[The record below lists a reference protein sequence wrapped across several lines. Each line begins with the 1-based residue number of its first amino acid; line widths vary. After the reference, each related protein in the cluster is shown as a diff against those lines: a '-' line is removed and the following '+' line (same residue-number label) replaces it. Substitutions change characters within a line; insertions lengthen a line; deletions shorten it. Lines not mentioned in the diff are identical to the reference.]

1 MPTLP
6 GTTQS
11 LDDYISILCDLL
23 KSPLVR
29 QITGGIHVNDALI
42 YNAWDALP
50 EDWTNWWSS
59 LPDHRLA
66 QHHLID
72 SINDTRISNL
82 ASPDIGNPPD
92 SLTDWLAKLHAAS
105 LARSQRAGPSIDL
118 PPDLAAPMNT
128 KKKAE
133 VSVAAAYIRGICIER
148 NITRVIDI
156 GSGQGYLSVALAHL
170 YPELR
175 VLAIDGSES
184 QIAASSSF
192 AETLGVPKDKITH
205 LVRYVDRKTP
215 ALVDEMAAWADGQD
229 CILVGLHACGQ
240 LSEHMLRYF
249 IQLPFIKS
257 LAAVGC
263 CYNHIVPR
271 SPECPD
277 GFPISARLRS
287 RDVSLS
293 ATALMTGCQAPNN
306 WERTDL
312 SSPDST
318 FSNRRL
324 YRTIFEKLLHD
335 KNIDISS
342 KNRTPWGIRKG
353 DTVSFAKFARRAM
366 HSLGIVDDAITDAE
380 LNEYDERYRGCK
392 GQIAILWTLSVLCCK
407 LVESVIAL
415 DRYCYLVEQGARD
428 ADIVPIFDYSIS
440 PRNLMTVARKESG
453 FLGRKEANT

>member
-1 MPTLP
+1 MTTLP
-6 GTTQS
+6 GSTQG
-11 LDDYISILCDLL
+11 LDDYTASLCDLL
-23 KSPLVR
+23 ESPLVR
-29 QITGGIHVNDALI
+29 QVTGGIHVNDALI

-50 EDWTNWWSS
+50 KEWTAWWSS

-72 SINDTRISNL
+72 SIGGDTHTPI
-82 ASPDIGNPPD
+82 AVVPGIGSPPD
-92 SLTDWLAKLHAAS
+92 SLTEWLEKLRSAS
-105 LARSQRAGPSIDL
+105 LPRAQRAGPCIDL

-128 KKKAE
+128 KKTAE
-133 VSVAAAYIRGICIER
+133 VSVAAAFIRDACAER
-148 NITRVIDI
+148 RITRVIDI
-156 GSGQGYLSVALAHL
+156 GSGQGYLSVTLAHL
-170 YPELR
+170 NPELR

-184 QIAASSSF
+184 QIAASKSS
-192 AETLGVPKDKITH
+192 AAALGIPEEKLAH

-215 ALVDEMAAWADGQD
+215 VLAEEMAAWAGGQK

-249 IQLPFIKS
+249 TQLPFIDS

-263 CYNHIVPR
+263 CYNHITPR
-271 SPECPD
+271 SAECPD
-277 GFPISARLRS
+277 GFPISARLRD
-287 RDVSLS
+287 RDVTLS

-324 YRTIFEKLLHD
+324 YRAIFEKLLHD
-335 KNIDISS
+335 KKIDISAKS
-342 KNRTPWGIRKG
+342 RTPWGIRKG
-353 DTVSFAKFARRAM
+353 DTTSFVKFAQRAM
-366 HSLGIVDDAITDAE
+366 HSLGIDDIEVSDSE
-380 LNEYDERYRGCK
+380 LAEYDAKYRHCK

-415 DRYCYLVEQGARD
+415 DRYCYLVEQGTQHVD
-428 ADIVPIFDYSIS
+428 VVPIFDYSIS
-440 PRNLMTVARKESG
+440 PRNLMMVARKEAGSSD
-453 FLGRKEANT
+453 

>member
-1 MPTLP
+1 MTTLP
-6 GTTQS
+6 GSTQG
-11 LDDYISILCDLL
+11 LDDYTASLCDLL
-23 KSPLVR
+23 ESPLVR

-42 YNAWDALP
+42 YNAWNALP
-50 EDWTNWWSS
+50 QEWTTWWSS

-72 SINDTRISNL
+72 NIGGDTHTL
-82 ASPDIGNPPD
+82 TAAAPDVGSPPD
-92 SLTDWLAKLHAAS
+92 SLTEWLEQLRSAS
-105 LARSQRAGPSIDL
+105 LPRAQRAGPCIDL
-118 PPDLAAPMNT
+118 PQELAAQMNT

-133 VSVAAAYIRGICIER
+133 VSVAAAFIRDACAER
-148 NITRVIDI
+148 GITRVIDI
-156 GSGQGYLSVALAHL
+156 GSGQGYLSVTLAHL
-170 YPELR
+170 NPELR
-175 VLAIDGSES
+175 VLAIDGSET
-184 QIAASSSF
+184 QIAASKLS
-192 AETLGVPKDKITH
+192 AATLGIPQEKLTH

-215 ALVDEMAAWADGQD
+215 ALAEEMEAWADGQK

-249 IQLPFIKS
+249 TQLPFIDS

-271 SPECPD
+271 SSECPD
-277 GFPISARLRS
+277 GFPISARLRD
-287 RDVSLS
+287 RHVTLS

-324 YRTIFEKLLHD
+324 YRAIFEKLLHD
-335 KNIDISS
+335 KHIDISAKS
-342 KNRTPWGIRKG
+342 RTPWGIRKG
-353 DTVSFAKFARRAM
+353 DTVSFIKFARRAM
-366 HSLGIVDDAITDAE
+366 HSLEIAEDTVSDAE
-380 LNEYDERYRGCK
+380 LAEYDKKYQHCK

-415 DRYCYLVEQGARD
+415 DRYCYLVEQGTQHVD
-428 ADIVPIFDYSIS
+428 VVPIFDYSIS
-440 PRNLMTVARKESG
+440 PRNLMMVARKEAGSSD
-453 FLGRKEANT
+453 

>member
-1 MPTLP
+1 MLSLP
-6 GTTQS
+6 GSTQS
-11 LDDYISILCDLL
+11 LDDYTTSLCELL
-23 KSPLVR
+23 ESPLVR

-42 YNAWDALP
+42 HDAWGALP
-50 EDWTNWWSS
+50 RDWTTWWSS

-72 SINDTRISNL
+72 SIDDAHTSI
-82 ASPDIGNPPD
+82 ASPEPDVGTPPE
-92 SLTDWLAKLHAAS
+92 SLTEWLQQLRSAS
-105 LARSQRAGPSIDL
+105 LSRAQRAGPCIDL
-118 PPDLAAPMNT
+118 PPELSARMNT

-133 VSVAAAYIRGICIER
+133 VSVAAAFIRDACAER

-156 GSGQGYLSVALAHL
+156 GSGHGYLSVTLAYL
-170 YPELR
+170 FPELR

-184 QIAASSSF
+184 QVAASTSF
-192 AETLGVPKDKITH
+192 AATLGVPQDKLTQ
-205 LVRYVDRKTP
+205 LVRYVDGKTS
-215 ALVDEMAAWADGQD
+215 ALAEEMAAWADGQR

-249 IQLPFIKS
+249 TRLPFIDS

-287 RDVSLS
+287 RHVTLS

-306 WERTDL
+306 WERADL
-312 SSPDST
+312 GSPDST

-324 YRTIFEKLLHD
+324 FRAIFEKLLHD
-335 KNIDISS
+335 KGIDGSS
-342 KNRTPWGIRKG
+342 AKSRTPWGIRKG
-353 DTVSFAKFARRAM
+353 DMASFAPFARRAM
-366 HSLGIVDDAITDAE
+366 HSLQIEDGAMSDAE
-380 LNEYDERYRGCK
+380 LAAYHHKYQHCK

-407 LVESVIAL
+407 LVESVVAL
-415 DRYCYLVEQGARD
+415 DRYCYLVEQGTPQVD
-428 ADIVPIFDYSIS
+428 VVPIFDYRIS
-440 PRNLMTVARKESG
+440 PRNLMMVARK
-453 FLGRKEANT
+453 

>member
-1 MPTLP
+1 MPALP
-6 GTTQS
+6 DTTRG
-11 LDDYISILCDLL
+11 LDDYAASLCDLIE
-23 KSPLVR
+23 SPLVR

-42 YNAWDALP
+42 QNAWAALP
-50 EDWTNWWSS
+50 EEWTAWWAS

-72 SINDTRISNL
+72 SIDDYH
-82 ASPDIGNPPD
+82 ASITPESDVGVPPE
-92 SLTDWLAKLHAAS
+92 SLTRWLEQLRAAS
-105 LARSQRAGPSIDL
+105 LPRAQRAGPCIDL
-118 PPDLAAPMNT
+118 PPELTAQMNT
-128 KKKAE
+128 KKIAE
-133 VSVAAAYIRGICIER
+133 VSVAAAFIRDACAER
-148 NITRVIDI
+148 NITHVIDI
-156 GSGQGYLSVALAHL
+156 GSGQGYLSVTLAYL
-170 YPELR
+170 FPQLR
-175 VLAIDGSES
+175 VLAIDGSKS
-184 QIAASSSF
+184 QVAASASF
-192 AETLGVPKDKITH
+192 TETLGVPQYKLTH

-215 ALVDEMAAWADGQD
+215 ALAEEMAAWADGQK

-249 IQLPFIKS
+249 IQLPFIDS

-287 RDVSLS
+287 RHVTLS

-324 YRTIFEKLLHD
+324 YRAIFEKLLHD
-335 KNIDISS
+335 KRIDVSAKS
-342 KNRTPWGIRKG
+342 RTPWGIRKG

-366 HSLGIVDDAITDAE
+366 HSLGVDKEAVSDEE
-380 LNEYDERYRGCK
+380 LIEYDERYRHCK

-415 DRYCYLVEQGARD
+415 DRYCYLVEQGASEVD
-428 ADIVPIFDYSIS
+428 VVPIFDYRVS
-440 PRNLMTVARKESG
+440 PRNLMMVARKEG
-453 FLGRKEANT
+453 V